1 MLTSEESDD
10 PYKRTKHTF
19 HPVQGVL
26 FAAEGADAVWRVERS
41 MSLDEVVPFQPGY
54 SLQSVNVLQKHAR
67 QNAQVTR
74 LNNVSCLILFNL
86 ETLKTFEI

>member
-1 MLTSEESDD
+1 MILTTTK
-10 PYKRTKHTF
+10 KRTF

-26 FAAEGADAVWRVERS
+26 FAAEGADAVWSVERS

-54 SLQSVNVLQKHAR
+54 SLQSVNVLQKHTR
-67 QNAQVTR
+67 QNAQVTVTR

-86 ETLKTFEI
+86 ETLKTFEN